1 MKINI
6 PKHADQLKS
15 ILDKI
20 EYFFEYKVSGRYR
33 YALKISN
40 GIIKD
45 IEDGPESR
53 SSRIIQPKTFFSIL
67 RFYPEE
73 YEKFVNRY
81 LK

>member
-1 MKINI
+1 MRINI

-15 ILDKI
+15 IIDKI
-20 EYFFEYKVSGRYR
+20 EYLFEYKVSGKYR
-33 YALKISN
+33 YTLKIFN

-53 SSRIIQPKTFFSIL
+53 NSRIIQPKTFFSIL

-73 YEKFVNRY
+73 YEKFVDRY